1 MHRQRVILDNMEKF
15 GSFYK
20 DHNKT
25 LFMYLMRM
33 TGDYYLASDIMQES
47 FVRYLERYGK
57 QEPRAALLFAIARNA
72 VFDHSRRKG
81 RHTYAT
87 GDSIE
92 WNQSQEN
99 ELMVRQEY
107 RRVIK
112 AMHKLKEDERDILA
126 LAISDG
132 LCYREISSIV
142 GISLENVKVKIHRI
156 RMKLKKFLQT
166 GDES

>member
-1 MHRQRVILDNMEKF
+1 MEKF
-15 GSFYK
+15 GAFYN

-47 FVRYLERYGK
+47 FARYLERYGQQK
-57 QEPRAALLFAIARNA
+57 PQAALLFTIARNE
-72 VFDHSRRKG
+72 VFDHSRRK
-81 RHTYAT
+81 RRRAYVTQ
-87 GDSIE
+87 DQIE
-92 WNQSQEN
+92 WDVNQEN
-99 ELMVRQEY
+99 EFMVRQEY
-107 RRVIK
+107 RCVID

-132 LCYREISSIV
+132 LSYREISSIV
-142 GISLENVKVKIHRI
+142 GTSLENVKVKIHRI
-156 RMKLKKFLQT
+156 RLKLKEILQT